1 MLSVKYNDPIYNLK
15 GDGLNIAFGL
25 NIAESLTEAKLT
37 QKAAKAAVPA
47 PIPQIPFRPG
57 AGTKPL
63 YLAGRNH
70 EQTEFTRA
78 LNQSPLSQNIII
90 TGLRGVG
97 KTVLLDELK
106 PIAHANNWLWTGND
120 LSEQASMTENS
131 VATRLVVD
139 LSALLKPLVSYREEE
154 LPFGFIPPT
163 KTSKDR
169 PLHFNDL
176 WNVYQATPGF
186 ASDKLKTVLE
196 HVAHMIAPTKVKG
209 VVFAYD
215 EAQNMSDHRENHEYP
230 LSLIVDVF
238 SSMQKRELGCQFLLV
253 LTGLPTLV
261 PKLNEARTYTER
273 MFHTLV
279 LDRLP
284 DVDARDAI
292 TRPIEITGSTLTFTK
307 KTIRLIMEESKGYPF
322 LIQYICKEVFDAWIG
337 RMTVGAVPSLS
348 MDEIVAKLDQ
358 DFFAPRWN

>member
-25 NIAESLTEAKLT
+25 NIAELLTEAKLT

-47 PIPQIPFRPG
+47 PIPQNPFRPG

-131 VATRLVVD
+131 VATWLVVD

-154 LPFGFIPPT
+154 LPFDSF
-163 KTSKDR
+163 R
-169 PLHFNDL
+169 
-176 WNVYQATPGF
+176 Q
-186 ASDKLKTVLE
+186 
-196 HVAHMIAPTKVKG
+196 
-209 VVFAYD
+209 
-215 EAQNMSDHRENHEYP
+215 
-230 LSLIVDVF
+230 
-238 SSMQKRELGCQFLLV
+238 
-253 LTGLPTLV
+253 
-261 PKLNEARTYTER
+261 PKLQRIAL
-273 MFHTLV
+273 F
-279 LDRLP
+279 
-284 DVDARDAI
+284 I
-292 TRPIEITGSTLTFTK
+292 STTCGTFIKPRRALLLT
-307 KTIRLIMEESKGYPF
+307 S
-322 LIQYICKEVFDAWIG
+322 
-337 RMTVGAVPSLS
+337 
-348 MDEIVAKLDQ
+348 
-358 DFFAPRWN
+358 